1 MKKLLILLSFTGI
14 LSANVNWHSYT
25 ELEQGLEQQTI
36 EKPIVIVV
44 GASTCHY
51 CKAEVQLMN
60 SSEEYYSL
68 VNTDFYSVYV
78 NQDQI
83 ELPPHLN
90 AETTPTTFILDP
102 KNGFP
107 LVQSPAV
114 GAVPIDQMIEYLT
127 KINIAYKEYI
137 NKQ

>member
-1 MKKLLILLSFTGI
+1 MKKLLVLLSLAGI
-14 LSANVNWHSYT
+14 LSANVDWHSYT
-25 ELEQGLEQQTI
+25 EMEQGIEQQI
-36 EKPIVIVV
+36 ISKPIVIIV

-51 CKAEVQLMN
+51 CKGEIELMN
-60 SSEEYYSL
+60 SSEEYSSL
-68 VNTDFYSVYV
+68 VNENFYNVYV

-102 KNGFP
+102 TNGFP

-114 GAVPIDQMIEYLT
+114 GAVPIDQMIDYLS
-127 KINIAYKEYI
+127 KINNLYKEYMD
-137 NKQ
+137 KK